1 MINDILGRI
10 FGGNSGY
17 VGYSKSKR
25 AVEAE
30 ERGLRSKSQMNKE
43 FADLINQI
51 LVVNGAN
58 KVTLKQIKDSLNF
71 IRADEWH
78 HTSKFGNQTNYY
90 SPEKIANFFLS
101 RNVNTSTIQSE
112 YDIAK
117 EFNSYLESKLPYT
130 FAITPESNGVKIAVF
145 TAANGI
151 NVPYKSGFGLLELK
165 PSDTQE
171 VKSAKAHFNN
181 EKKFLLRYWQHR
193 DKIPL
198 KILKQFDNMNY
209 FRY

>member
-51 LVVNGAN
+51 LVENGAN
-58 KVTLKQIKDSLNF
+58 KVSLRKIKDSLNF

-101 RNVNTSTIQSE
+101 RNVNTSTQSE
-112 YDIAK
+112 YDIEK

-145 TAANGI
+145 TAVNGI

-165 PSDTQE
+165 TSDTQE

-181 EKKFLLRYWQHR
+181 EKKFLLQYWQHR

>member
-51 LVVNGAN
+51 LVENGAN
-58 KVTLKQIKDSLNF
+58 KVSLRKIKDSLNF

-101 RNVNTSTIQSE
+101 RNVNTSTQSE

-165 PSDTQE
+165 TSDTQE

-181 EKKFLLRYWQHR
+181 EKKFLLQYWQHR